1 MLAQSIALV
10 LDEPAPGAAFI
21 AAEGASVSV
30 WSYLYGDGAAD
41 VVKRDEPG
49 WAKWLAD
56 HAPGQEA

>member
-41 VVKRDEPG
+41 VVKRDEPR